1 MDKPALY
8 QTIKELI
15 TSAQDILVVTHLSP
29 DGDALGS
36 LSAMGQALI
45 HLGKQVTL
53 ACDDLPQERFLYLPL
68 LDRVQ
73 KKFDPYPRF
82 DLLIAVDCGDEQRM
96 GRLFERMPYPRPPIL
111 NIDHHITNTLFGTVN
126 FIDGEAT
133 ATAEI
138 LTEMLPALGVPI
150 TYDLAMSLMT
160 GLVTDTLC
168 FRTSNVNAKTL
179 QIASQ
184 LMTAGADLATIT
196 REALILRSY
205 AGLRLISV
213 ALKNMQLEDGVCW
226 TVIPLKDQREIG
238 EEASSSLGVANLLSD
253 VYEAQMSVVFTEKE
267 GRRITV
273 GLRSRP
279 PFDVSELATELGG
292 GGHKYAS
299 GCTMTGRVVNAVSLV
314 IPKATASIKAQK
326 KALGWVE
333 QRVPAAK

>member
-8 QTIKELI
+8 QAIQELI
-15 TSAQDILVVTHLSP
+15 APAQNILVVTHLSP

-45 HLGKQVTL
+45 NLGKTVTI

-68 LDRVQ
+68 LDQVQ
-73 KKFDPYPRF
+73 KRFDPYPAF
-82 DLLIAVDCGDEQRM
+82 DLLIALDCGDEQRM
-96 GRLFERMPYPRPPIL
+96 GRLFERMPHPRPPVI

-126 FIDGEAT
+126 FIDGAAT
-133 ATAEI
+133 ATTEI
-138 LTEMLPALGVPI
+138 LTEMLPALGAPI
-150 TYDLAMSLMT
+150 THDIAMSLMT

-179 QIASQ
+179 NIASQ

-226 TVIPLKDQREIG
+226 TVISLKEQREIG
-238 EEASSSLGVANLLSD
+238 EEANSNLGIANLLSD

-273 GLRSRP
+273 GFRSRP

-299 GCTMTGRVVNAVSLV
+299 GCTMTGRVVNAVSLIV
-314 IPKATASIKAQK
+314 PKATASIKAQK

>member
-326 KALGWVE
+326 RALGWVE